1 MNLENF
7 KIKNISETPEEI
19 FRIFLSLVFLTAGL
33 FRIFNPDMAVIEFT
47 ALKLPVFLSGFTI
60 FFEIGAGLGLLFN
73 KYVKIIYFL
82 LAGFLTFVLAWALT
96 VGAGEILSSLKD
108 IFIFNLNSTD
118 WLLHG
123 LFLIIIM
130 FLLLKKRAD
139 KV

>member
-60 FFEIGAGLGLLFN
+60 FF
-73 KYVKIIYFL
+73 
-82 LAGFLTFVLAWALT
+82 
-96 VGAGEILSSLKD
+96 VG
-108 IFIFNLNSTD
+108 
-118 WLLHG
+118 G
-123 LFLIIIM
+123 LFDL
-130 FLLLKKRAD
+130 RARLGINCWRRGNT
-139 KV
+139 